1 MEIQNL
7 NLNTTEYPHNLTS
20 SLVIACI
27 CDKGYITHLKTLL
40 HSLRSSNNNLS
51 VALCLINLNNPKIKK
66 KLVSIYPDITFFHVE
81 RSFIATHEK
90 KAFCANYRVTFL
102 KNLLELCSKN
112 LIYMDVDSIVRN
124 KIDPSIF
131 KNEDD
136 ILIHFRDDNDRR
148 FKVAAGIIFIKNN
161 LKAKRFM
168 DEWEKRILP
177 DMTKWFSDQIT
188 FHKTHKAA
196 NEYLN
201 INHLSSKYIDWE
213 FKQESAIWVGKGPR
227 KYKNAL
233 YLLERFR
240 VKHHYLGLNNLIF
253 KLQALLR
260 NI

>member
-1 MEIQNL
+1 MEIQKP
-7 NLNTTEYPHNLTS
+7 NLNTTEYPLNLTS

-27 CDKGYITHLKTLL
+27 CDQGYITHLKTLL
-40 HSLRSSNNNLS
+40 RSLRSSNNNLS

-66 KLVSIYPDITFFHVE
+66 KLISIYPDITFFHIE
-81 RSFIATHEK
+81 RNFITPHEK
-90 KAFCANYRVTFL
+90 KAFCANYRVIFL

-136 ILIHFRDDNDRR
+136 ILIHFRDDNDLR

-177 DMTKWFSDQIT
+177 QMNEWFSDQIT
-188 FHKTHKAA
+188 FHETYDAVKEH
-196 NEYLN
+196 LN
-201 INHLSSKYIDWE
+201 INHLSSEYIDWE

-227 KYKNAL
+227 KYKNVL

-240 VKHHYLGLNNLIF
+240 VKRYSLRLNNLIF